1 MALSSND
8 FSNLSG
14 PIEPNPL
21 QKHFRSPAI
30 QLKLPS
36 QGHYWEQGALDPT
49 ITGEYPVYPMTAKDE
64 MLFNNPDA
72 LLNGQGVVDV
82 IKSCIPA
89 IKNPWAIPNIDL
101 DVILIAIR
109 IASYGEKMEFFST
122 CENCQSENNYEAD
135 LKVFVDRPIDFT
147 IFQETKTYNSLT
159 FAFKPQNYKTINTLN
174 METFNT
180 ERLVRVTQD
189 QSLSDDEKITKVN
202 EIFERLNDFTVSML
216 KDGIASI
223 TLDDGTVVTQPGF
236 IDEFIRNTDRKTF
249 KFIQDSITAIA
260 ESIKTNPL
268 PMTCPECQ
276 HNYEVPFT
284 FDNSNFFGL
293 DS

>member
-1 MALSSND
+1 MALSSD
-8 FSNLSG
+8 DLSNLSG

-21 QKHFRSPAI
+21 QKYFRSPAI

-36 QGHYWEQGALDPT
+36 QGHYWSQGALDPT
-49 ITGEYPVYPMTAKDE
+49 LTGEYPVYPMTAKDE

-89 IKNPWAIPNIDL
+89 IKDPWAIPNIDL
-101 DVILIAIR
+101 DVILVAIR
-109 IASYGEKMEFFST
+109 IASYGEKMEFLST
-122 CENCQSENNYEAD
+122 CPSCKAENNYDAD
-135 LKVFVDRPIDFT
+135 LKLFIDRPIDFT
-147 IFQETKTYNSLT
+147 VFQETKTHNNLT

-189 QSLSDDEKITKVN
+189 QSLSDDEKIAKVN
-202 EIFERLNDFTVSML
+202 EIFERLNGFTVSML

-223 TLDDGTVVTQPGF
+223 TMDDETVVTHPGF

-260 ESIKTNPL
+260 EKIKTKPL
-268 PMTCPECQ
+268 PMVCPECQ
-276 HNYEVPFT
+276 HNYEIPFT
-284 FDNSNFFGL
+284 FDNANFFDL